1 MVVRSV
7 YPKFLSNDS
16 GPFSIVAS
24 LDTTDIAN
32 LIANATS
39 MDLIS
44 ANIGKANIDS
54 AYLVSA
60 NLTVAN
66 IANAFLQRANVQI
79 ANLTSATIA
88 NANIASANLTS
99 ANLTVATIVN
109 AIIASANLASA
120 NLTSATIVN
129 ASIASANLTSANLN
143 SATIANGF
151 LEKANVQIANLT
163 TATIANAN
171 IASANLTVANIAN
184 AFLQRAN
191 VQIANLTTATI
202 VNASIAS
209 ANLASANLTSATIA
223 NANIASANLTSATI
237 VNASIA
243 SANLAS
249 ANLTSAT
256 IANANIA
263 SANLTSAT
271 IASAY
276 LASANANV
284 LTSNLL
290 QTPVGVQVTS
300 ANPGALIEKRYN
312 LTSDRYG
319 IGQYV
324 GSTLRMYAANIASA
338 TVGLSQ
344 LSVTGTALHDWL
356 VCNSTSTVVSGTL
369 WSNNVICPTTYSS
382 YFGFGSV
389 DRVFAYASSPNQWV
403 QGTSVGDLVL
413 RNMGSNNRFVVGSS
427 ESEGPALSVKTN
439 RVGVKTLDPMSDL
452 HVTGNVRVDS
462 GTLVV
467 TDTSSTANAGI
478 VYTSPA
484 YQGPL
489 VERRTN
495 GSAAERYGIGI
506 YAAWGSRVYSSGSY
520 GPARVS
526 LGFALTDT
534 TFLDGLVVAR
544 AGYVPSSTSSYV
556 GINTTSPTT
565 ALHVVG
571 NVLVDGSTTLAS
583 GMLITDSTSATA
595 NGIQWTSG
603 SYQGA
608 LVEKRGSTVD
618 RYGVGVY
625 SGIDYVTRMY
635 ASGSQSTAKVSVC
648 FPTAESTFL
657 DALVVTRAGANAAS
671 TTSNVGINTA
681 SPTAA
686 LDVVGN
692 VRVSGAMDSDWLA
705 ANATVFRAGAD
716 TKLIADFESVSIY
729 QSENS
734 DVNVTGIITLT
745 MGLPNAYNTVQ
756 YQVPALA
763 ATTVQNPIP
772 WSVQAEYQYSGTA
785 NGFCIQ
791 MFPSSLNSMG
801 TNAPRP
807 SGPAF
812 GVRFTHDILN
822 NTLYLISGSETVA
835 SKTGRLPV
843 QNRWYMFRASYQTPF
858 VLSWSVIDTVERTT
872 YWSGTVQSINM
883 ATVMANATN
892 KSIVRLV
899 GVTGGQASTQ
909 QIRNFAVTA
918 GNGTVLHGDAN
929 SLTLGSLER
938 QVLRASKVG
947 AAYSMQLGPDPFPLF
962 SANAESVYLTTGI
975 LANSSN
981 VFHANS
987 TTVTIG
993 DSLTKVLF
1001 GNVGINTATPQ
1012 ANLHVVGNVLVDG
1025 STTLASRML
1034 ITDSTSA
1041 TGNGIQWTSGSY
1053 QGALV
1058 EKRGST
1064 VDRYGVGVYSGID
1077 YITRI
1082 YASGSQS
1089 TAKVSVCFPT
1099 AESTFLDALVVT
1111 RAGANAAST
1120 TSNVG
1125 INTVSP
1131 AAALHVVGNA
1141 RVDGSFV
1148 ASGDVTAF
1156 SDRRLKT
1163 NLHPVLH
1170 SLDKIE
1176 QIAGYTYNRVDMPG
1190 TYAGLVAQE
1199 LQQVLPEAVVTG
1211 DDGILSVSATSVLA
1225 LLVQGMKE
1233 LRSEVAVL
1241 KGSQQFV

>member
-16 GPFSIVAS
+16 GPFSTVAS
-24 LDTTDIAN
+24 LDTADIAN

-88 NANIASANLTS
+88 NANIASATLTS

-151 LEKANVQIANLT
+151 LERANVQIANLT

-191 VQIANLTTATI
+191 VQIANLTSATI
-202 VNASIAS
+202 V
-209 ANLASANLTSATIA
+209 
-223 NANIASANLTSATI
+223 NANIASANLTSANLTSATI
-237 VNASIA
+237 VNANI
-243 SANLAS
+243 AS
-249 ANLTSAT
+249 ANLTSANLT
-256 IANANIA
+256 SASIANANIA

-290 QTPVGVQVTS
+290 QSPLGVQVTS

-413 RNMGSNNRFVVGSS
+413 RNMGSNNRFVVGSN
-427 ESEGPALSVKTN
+427 ESEGPALSVKSN

-452 HVTGNVRVDS
+452 HVTGNIRVDS
-462 GTLVV
+462 GNLVV

-506 YAAWGSRVYSSGSY
+506 YAAWGSRVYSSGLY

-583 GMLITDSTSATA
+583 GMVITDTTSATA

-625 SGIDYVTRMY
+625 SGIDYITRMY

-686 LDVVGN
+686 LHVVGN

-705 ANATVFRAGAD
+705 ANETVFRAGAD
-716 TKLIADFESVSIY
+716 TKLTADFESVSNY

-756 YQVPALA
+756 YQLPALG

-791 MFPSSLNSMG
+791 MFPTALNSMG

-822 NTLYLISGSETVA
+822 NALYLISGSETVA

-843 QNRWYMFRASYQTPF
+843 QDRWYMFRASYQTPF
-858 VLSWSVIDTVERTT
+858 VLSWSVVDTVERTT

-947 AAYSMQLGPDPFPLF
+947 AAYSMQLGPDPCPLL
-962 SANAESVYLTTGI
+962 SANAESVYLTTGT

-993 DSLTKVLF
+993 DSLTKVMF

-1025 STTLASRML
+1025 GMTVMGSSSTKLLLQGQGGIGSQCRVDFGTF
-1034 ITDSTSA
+1034 TDSPSSTIVA
-1041 TGNGIQWTSGSY
+1041 TEVDEFVNTLDFQTISIEDGLLKSRIFIDGAGSI
-1053 QGALV
+1053 GL
-1058 EKRGST
+1058 
-1064 VDRYGVGVYSGID
+1064 
-1077 YITRI
+1077 
-1082 YASGSQS
+1082 
-1089 TAKVSVCFPT
+1089 
-1099 AESTFLDALVVT
+1099 
-1111 RAGANAAST
+1111 
-1120 TSNVG
+1120 
-1125 INTVSP
+1125 NTVSP
-1131 AAALHVVGNA
+1131 ATALHVVGNV

-1176 QIAGYTYNRVDMPG
+1176 QLGGYTYNRVDMPG

-1233 LRSEVAVL
+1233 LRSEFAAL
-1241 KGSQQFV
+1241 KG